1 MSDSANASHT
11 ASPVSSRP
19 RSPVAAVLRGL
30 PVVGVLG
37 LLLAGCSPSGMP
49 SDQEEL
55 AIAQRIQRV
64 GTIAFKEAKRGL
76 QSGEEVYKAQCSAC
90 HAAGLVGAP
99 KFGDAGAW
107 APRIATGYEALLNSA
122 LKGKGA
128 MGPQG
133 GGQFQDIEIA
143 RAMVYMTSAAGGK
156 SQEPAAPAA
165 EGGEGEQ
172 AAPAAPAM

>member
-1 MSDSANASHT
+1 MSDSAHVFHADTQPSLQ
-11 ASPVSSRP
+11 P
-19 RSPVAAVLRGL
+19 RSSVSTFVRAL

-37 LLLAGCSPSGMP
+37 VLGVLLAGCNPTATPSV
-49 SDQEEL
+49 DQEL
-55 AIAQRIQRV
+55 AVAQRIQRV
-64 GTIAFKEAKRGL
+64 GSIQFKEAKREL

-107 APRIATGYEALLNSA
+107 APRIATGYDALLNSA
-122 LKGKGA
+122 LKGKNA

-156 SQEPAAPAA
+156 FQEPAAPAA
-165 EGGEGEQ
+165 EG
-172 AAPAAPAM
+172 AAPAQ

>member
-1 MSDSANASHT
+1 MSDSANVFHTGSHLS
-11 ASPVSSRP
+11 ARP
-19 RSPVAAVLRGL
+19 RSRVSALVRGL
-30 PVVGVLG
+30 PVAGVLG

-49 SDQEEL
+49 SVEEEL
-55 AIAQRIQRV
+55 AVAQRIQRV
-64 GTIAFKEAKRGL
+64 GSIQFKEAKRGL
-76 QSGEEVYKAQCSAC
+76 QSGEEVYKAQCSSC

-99 KFGDAGAW
+99 KFGDAAAW

-156 SQEPAAPAA
+156 FQEPAAPAA
-165 EGGEGEQ
+165 EGGE
-172 AAPAAPAM
+172 AAPAAAAPAM

>member
-1 MSDSANASHT
+1 MSDSAHVFHADT
-11 ASPVSSRP
+11 QPSSQP
-19 RSPVAAVLRGL
+19 RSSVSTFVRAL

-37 LLLAGCSPSGMP
+37 VLLAGCNPTATPSV
-49 SDQEEL
+49 DQEL
-55 AIAQRIQRV
+55 AVAQRIQRV
-64 GTIAFKEAKRGL
+64 GSIQFKEAKREL

-107 APRIATGYEALLNSA
+107 APRIATGYDALLNSA
-122 LKGKGA
+122 LKGKNA

-156 SQEPAAPAA
+156 FQEPAAPTA
-165 EGGEGEQ
+165 EG
-172 AAPAAPAM
+172 AAPAQ

>member
-37 LLLAGCSPSGMP
+37 LLLDGCSPSGMP

-156 SQEPAAPAA
+156 FQEPAAPAA